1 MKHFL
6 SAPLKK
12 AFLLLLLLV
21 VAAGRLWAQENA
33 DFPVKPSPLL
43 PVNDYAKVLTSAEIA
58 SLTAKIQQYDKAT
71 STTIII
77 VTIPS
82 IGSYEVA
89 EYATELGNRWQIGR
103 KGKDNGVVILAAI
116 QERKVNISVGKGLE
130 GALTDM
136 TSGRIIRN
144 EIVPAFKT
152 GDYYQGFS
160 KATDAVI
167 AATKGEYT
175 ADPQEDGGGDG
186 LSIGRLVL
194 MVIVIVVLLR
204 FFGGGGGGRGGSYMS
219 RRGGGSWIPPI
230 IFGGLGSGGGFGGG
244 SSGGFGGGGG
254 SFGGGGGGSFGGGGA
269 SGSW

>member
-1 MKHFL
+1 MKNLFP
-6 SAPLKK
+6 APLKK

-21 VAAGRLWAQENA
+21 VAAGRLWAQEEG
-33 DFPVKPSPLL
+33 DFPKKPAPLV
-43 PVNDYAKVLTSAEIA
+43 PVNDYAKVLSSAEIA
-58 SLTAKIQQYDKAT
+58 SLTNKIQQYDKAT

-82 IGSYEVA
+82 IGSYDIA
-89 EYATELGNRWQIGR
+89 EYAIELGNKWQVGR

-116 QERKVNISVGKGLE
+116 KERKVNISVGQGLE

-144 EIVPAFKT
+144 EIVPSFKA

-160 KATDAVI
+160 KGTDAVI

-175 ADPQEDGGGDG
+175 ADPKEDQGEGGG
-186 LSIGRLVL
+186 IGRVVL
-194 MVIVIVVLLR
+194 MVIVIMVLMR
-204 FFGGGGGGRGGSYMS
+204 FMGGGGGRGGNYMS
-219 RRGGGSWIPPI
+219 RRGGGSWIPPV
-230 IFGGLGSGGGFGGG
+230 IFGGLGGGFGGG
-244 SSGGFGGGGG
+244 RSGGFGGGGG